1 MRRSRNSTRSS
12 PPHPRSQL
20 PSRKTTRRTG
30 RTKKMTTTTNPVPR
44 PRRDDTIRMQRWLRT
59 PAVPLAKAWATA
71 SAKALMAWWNRQA
84 RQTRTGLV
92 VAAVFALA
100 GTFSLCASL
109 SRPAGLSAAVDSVK
123 VASNA
128 PPLVQE
134 ASAPDAGKVW
144 AVTKIWQGTGVR
156 ETEMF
161 TVTGHWRVDW
171 LFSPASSTGVFQV
184 FIYASDGRTL
194 MNMAANSKGGSDT
207 SFWAGPGTYF
217 LRINSS
223 RG

>member
-1 MRRSRNSTRSS
+1 MS
-12 PPHPRSQL
+12 
-20 PSRKTTRRTG
+20 
-30 RTKKMTTTTNPVPR
+30 TTNPALGER
-44 PRRDDTIRMQRWLRT
+44 PRDDTIRMQRWLRT
-59 PAVPLAKAWATA
+59 PAISIAKAWWE
-71 SAKALMAWWNRQA
+71 KQA

-100 GTFSLCASL
+100 GTLSLCASL
-109 SRPAGLSAAVDSVK
+109 SRPGAVGSPAAADFVMG
-123 VASNA
+123 AANNA

-144 AVTKIWQGTGVR
+144 TVKKTWQCTGGR

-161 TVTGHWRVDW
+161 TVAGHWRVDW
-171 LFSPASSTGVFQV
+171 IFSPTSSTSAFQV

-194 MNMAANSKGGSDT
+194 MNMAANTHGGSDT

-217 LRINSS
+217 LRITSS
-223 RG
+223 GGDWKVGVQDLH

>member
-1 MRRSRNSTRSS
+1 MA
-12 PPHPRSQL
+12 
-20 PSRKTTRRTG
+20 
-30 RTKKMTTTTNPVPR
+30 TTTDPARREPA
-44 PRRDDTIRMQRWLRT
+44 RRDDTIRMQRWLRT
-59 PAVPLAKAWATA
+59 PAV
-71 SAKALMAWWNRQA
+71 SMAKALANASANASMAWWNRQA

-92 VAAVFALA
+92 VAALFVLA

-109 SRPAGLSAAVDSVK
+109 SKPAGLSAAVDSVVK

-144 AVTKIWQGTGVR
+144 AVTKIWQGTGGK

-171 LFSPASSTGVFQV
+171 IFSPTSSTSLFQV

-194 MNMAANSKGGSDT
+194 MNMAANSKGGGSDT

-217 LRINSS
+217 LKINSN
-223 RG
+223 GGDWKVDVQDLH

>member
-1 MRRSRNSTRSS
+1 
-12 PPHPRSQL
+12 
-20 PSRKTTRRTG
+20 
-30 RTKKMTTTTNPVPR
+30 MTTTTDPGRREPA
-44 PRRDDTIRMQRWLRT
+44 RRDDTIRMQRWLRS
-59 PAVPLAKAWATA
+59 PAVPMAKAWAEA
-71 SAKALMAWWNRQA
+71 WAKAGMAWWSRQA

-100 GTFSLCASL
+100 GTLGLCASQ

-144 AVTKIWQGTGVR
+144 AVTKIWQGTGSK

-171 LFSPASSTGVFQV
+171 LFSPTSANGAFQV

-194 MNMAANSKGGSDT
+194 MNMAANSKGGTDT

-217 LRINSS
+217 LRINSN
-223 RG
+223 GGDWKVDVQDLH

>member
-1 MRRSRNSTRSS
+1 
-12 PPHPRSQL
+12 
-20 PSRKTTRRTG
+20 
-30 RTKKMTTTTNPVPR
+30 MTTTTDPGRREPA
-44 PRRDDTIRMQRWLRT
+44 RRDDTIRMQRWLRS
-59 PAVPLAKAWATA
+59 PAVPM
-71 SAKALMAWWNRQA
+71 AKALAEAWAKAGKAWWDRQA

-100 GTFSLCASL
+100 GTLSLCASQ
-109 SRPAGLSAAVDSVK
+109 SKPAGLSAAVDSVR

-144 AVTKIWQGTGVR
+144 AVTKIWQGTGSK

-171 LFSPASSTGVFQV
+171 LFSPTSANGAFQV

-217 LRINSS
+217 LRISS
-223 RG
+223 NGGDWKVDVQDLH

>member
-1 MRRSRNSTRSS
+1 
-12 PPHPRSQL
+12 
-20 PSRKTTRRTG
+20 
-30 RTKKMTTTTNPVPR
+30 MTTTTDPGRREPA
-44 PRRDDTIRMQRWLRT
+44 RRDDTIRMQRWLRS
-59 PAVPLAKAWATA
+59 PAVPM
-71 SAKALMAWWNRQA
+71 AKALAEAWAKAGKAWWDRQA

-92 VAAVFALA
+92 VAAVFVLA
-100 GTFSLCASL
+100 GTLSLCASQ
-109 SRPAGLSAAVDSVK
+109 SKPAGLSAAVDSVR

-144 AVTKIWQGTGVR
+144 AVTKIWQGTGSK

-171 LFSPASSTGVFQV
+171 LFSPTSANGAFQV

-194 MNMAANSKGGSDT
+194 MNMAANSKGGTDT

-217 LRINSS
+217 LRINSN
-223 RG
+223 GGDWKVDVQDLH

>member
-1 MRRSRNSTRSS
+1 
-12 PPHPRSQL
+12 
-20 PSRKTTRRTG
+20 
-30 RTKKMTTTTNPVPR
+30 MTTTTDPVRREP
-44 PRRDDTIRMQRWLRT
+44 PRRDDTIRMQRWLQN
-59 PAVPLAKAWATA
+59 PAVPMAMAWAKSWA
-71 SAKALMAWWNRQA
+71 NVFKAWWNRQA

-92 VAAVFALA
+92 VAAVLALV
-100 GTFSLCASL
+100 GTFSLCASQ
-109 SRPAGLSAAVDSVK
+109 SRPAGLSAAVDSPVK

-144 AVTKIWQGTGVR
+144 AATKTWQGSGLK

-171 LFSPASSTGVFQV
+171 VFSPTSSNGAFQV

-207 SFWAGPGTYF
+207 SFWAGPGTYY
-217 LRINSS
+217 LRINSTGGDWKVGVQDL
-223 RG
+223 R